1 MFRKVIWLSLL
12 VVCIV
17 IVGCQTNK
25 TTTLTSTTET
35 TSTTITTT
43 LYTTTQ
49 AEPKEVIIDDIII
62 VTENP
67 TQYEKVEIALYGD
80 VKKIKKEGNPFNYNY
95 LNITGTFISPSGKT
109 IVLPAFWTRDF
120 EISIDTSFKGAP
132 SGISGKASTNP
143 NEIQGRQTITWIGE
157 EHYRLRFLPE
167 ESGTWHLIVTI
178 VKNGIVVQ
186 AKQKIFE
193 VNENAINYRG
203 FIQVEPQYKRNFI
216 FQNGELFIP
225 LGQNTAWYTSST
237 RRTYDYDVWFKKM
250 HDNGANAA
258 RIWLATWGF
267 ALHWGNKYDEFR
279 LDCAAE
285 LDRVIELA
293 ELYDIYILLTLINHG
308 QFSASVNPEW
318 DNNPWNIKNGGSLI

>member
-1 MFRKVIWLSLL
+1 MLKRL
-12 VVCIV
+12 
-17 IVGCQTNK
+17 
-25 TTTLTSTTET
+25 
-35 TSTTITTT
+35 
-43 LYTTTQ
+43 
-49 AEPKEVIIDDIII
+49 
-62 VTENP
+62 
-67 TQYEKVEIALYGD
+67 
-80 VKKIKKEGNPFNYNY
+80 KKEGNPFNYNY

-109 IVLPAFWTRDF
+109 IVIPAFWTRDF

-167 ESGTWHLIVTI
+167 ESGTWHLIVTIVKNGIVVQANQKII

-258 RIWLATWGF
+258 RNWLATWGF

-293 ELYDIYILLTLINHG
+293 YDIYILLTLINHG

-318 DNNPWNIKNGGSLI
+318 DNNPWNIKNGVSLI